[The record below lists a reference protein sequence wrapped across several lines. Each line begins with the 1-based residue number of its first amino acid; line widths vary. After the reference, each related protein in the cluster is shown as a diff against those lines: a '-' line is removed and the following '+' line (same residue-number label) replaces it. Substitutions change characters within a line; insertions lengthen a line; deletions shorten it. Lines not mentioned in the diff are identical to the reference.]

1 MGDTNMNGELDD
13 QLQAMAEQSIDDDS
27 SGDLPEDDDSED
39 GRKGP
44 RANRVKWET
53 LVARYSAMIADW
65 QKDASPHSAAICEV
79 LSLLNSEAI
88 AGRDAPREEKNDT
101 GPRYVGQMKD
111 GSRKA
116 FRSTSKPTAKGFVN
130 FVKVWGPYSSEHGQ
144 NYDVSHD
151 TQLSRRNVVYDRAA
165 K

>member
-1 MGDTNMNGELDD
+1 MGTNMNDERDD

-27 SGDLPEDDDSED
+27 SGDLPEDDSED

-53 LVARYSAMIADW
+53 LVTRYEAMIADW
-65 QKDASPHSAAICEV
+65 QKDTSPHSAAICEV

-88 AGRDAPREEKNDT
+88 AGRDAPREEKSDV

-111 GSRKA
+111 GSRRA
-116 FRSTSKPTAKGFVN
+116 FRSTSKPTARGFVN

-151 TQLSRRNVVYDRAA
+151 TQLSRRSVVYDRSA

>member
-1 MGDTNMNGELDD
+1 ML
-13 QLQAMAEQSIDDDS
+13 
-27 SGDLPEDDDSED
+27 
-39 GRKGP
+39 
-44 RANRVKWET
+44 NR
-53 LVARYSAMIADW
+53 
-65 QKDASPHSAAICEV
+65 
-79 LSLLNSEAI
+79 EAI
-88 AGRDAPREEKNDT
+88 AGRDAPREEKSDT

-151 TQLSRRNVVYDRAA
+151 TQLSRRSVVYDRTA